1 MFKMVKL
8 TVNDDFSCVF
18 LLVVCHSGANARANV
33 PTQDVQPQPERLS
46 KDLSVPEVA
55 KNGGPSR

>member
-1 MFKMVKL
+1 MFKVVKL
-8 TVNDDFSCVF
+8 TVNDVCVF

-33 PTQDVQPQPERLS
+33 PTQDLQPQPERLS